1 MRTSLAPIFAA
12 AALAAATTF
21 GFASSADAK
30 TISACGGI
38 ELAAN
43 AKCEMRVEGGCTA
56 ACQPLNFQVQCA
68 ADLYVGCSGQC
79 NAQIEASCTA
89 SCQASCEAECDVDPG
104 SFECG
109 ASCRADCGASCNGA
123 CAADPDSARCRA
135 SCEATCGGE
144 CDARCEAT
152 PPSANCKAQCSSC
165 CTGSCD
171 AQANIDCQV
180 DCQAKG
186 FLTCETK
193 LQGGCEVACTKPD
206 GALFCDG
213 QYVDVGE
220 QIDQCVAQLESLL
233 EIKVEGYARGDAQ
246 CNGGRCTATGEAG
259 VSCAQSPGNTSGSAA
274 GILGAIAA
282 FGLALG
288 RRKNQKK

>member
-12 AALAAATTF
+12 AFAAATVF
-21 GFASSADAK
+21 GFASSADAA
-30 TISACGGI
+30 SLDRCGSI

-43 AKCEMRVEGGCTA
+43 AQCEMRVSGGCVA
-56 ACQPLNFQVQCA
+56 SCQPLNFRVQCA
-68 ADLYVGCSGQC
+68 ADLYVGCNGQC
-79 NAQIEASCTA
+79 NAQVDAQCTA
-89 SCQASCEAECDVDPG
+89 ACQGSCEAQCDVNPG
-104 SFECG
+104 NFDCS
-109 ASCRADCGASCNGA
+109 ASCRADCGGSCDASC
-123 CAADPDSARCRA
+123 AAAPDSARCRA

-144 CDARCEAT
+144 CDARCEAN
-152 PPSANCKAQCSSC
+152 PPEADCQAQCQGC

-171 AQANIDCQV
+171 AKANIDCQI

-186 FLTCETK
+186 FVSCETE
-193 LQGGCEVACTKPD
+193 LQGGCEVACQKPE

-213 QYVDVGE
+213 QFLDVGD

-233 EIKVEGYARGDAQ
+233 QIKVEGYARGDAQ
-246 CNGGRCTATGEAG
+246 CNGGTCTAEAEAG
-259 VSCAQSPGNTSGSAA
+259 VSCAQSPARSSSSAA

-288 RRKNQKK
+288 RRKNKK